1 MRVIALTLTVT
12 PRGRQAPISRGD
24 PSSQKGKLGLPDGVN
39 SSSQAAA
46 KWGVSTDSCPAV
58 SAVCWDP
65 SSLSGDNWSHSPPHV
80 HPYRETEHPWARGTE
95 TQGKSKGVC
104 VCVSV
109 CVCVCESLSPVRLFA
124 TPGSVTRQASPV
136 HGILQARILEW
147 VGHFLLQEEK
157 GQREVKATH
166 LRRRQQKHQE
176 EPEFILQEDA
186 LNISF

>member
-1 MRVIALTLTVT
+1 MIALTLTVT

-95 TQGKSKGVC
+95 TQGKSKGVG

-109 CVCVCESLSPVRLFA
+109 CVCVLPPEDRIYPRPRKRLSKTVFGF
-124 TPGSVTRQASPV
+124 T
-136 HGILQARILEW
+136 E
-147 VGHFLLQEEK
+147 LLQ
-157 GQREVKATH
+157 QRD
-166 LRRRQQKHQE
+166 
-176 EPEFILQEDA
+176 P
-186 LNISF
+186 NIQWL